1 MSVVALVIGSAAFQL
16 LVWLLPNV
24 IGEAVAV
31 AIVGLLLGPVY
42 PLATGVFSKLL
53 PRNIQMS
60 SLGFV
65 ASMGSSGGALAPFLT
80 GLLAQKLGTVV
91 LNPICIAL
99 FIVMEIAWFL
109 LPKQQKRTE

>member
-1 MSVVALVIGSAAFQL
+1 VVLVVGCAAFQL
-16 LVWLLPNV
+16 LVWLVPNIV
-24 IGEAVAV
+24 GDAVAV

-42 PLATGVFSKLL
+42 PLATGAFSKLL

-65 ASMGSSGGALAPFLT
+65 ASMGSSGGALAPFVT

-91 LNPICIAL
+91 INPICIAL
-99 FIVMEIAWFL
+99 FIVMEAAWFF
-109 LPKQQKRTE
+109 LPKQQKRME